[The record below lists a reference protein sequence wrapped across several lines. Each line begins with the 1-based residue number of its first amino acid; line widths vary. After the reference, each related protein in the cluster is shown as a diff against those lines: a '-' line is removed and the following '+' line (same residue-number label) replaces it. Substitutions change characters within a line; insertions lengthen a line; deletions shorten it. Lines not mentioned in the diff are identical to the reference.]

1 MRTRALVVHRAMCTC
16 VVVARTGGA
25 ETGNRGGLPCDYQ
38 YPCDDYPYPCYDDQ
52 LLRFKGWRRDLGID
66 SESNTRLVPSTVR
79 FCCGPGGTAQQSLR
93 NRRLRR
99 CARCGAVDQHRATL
113 LSGPAR
119 PRHRWQT
126 LRGVARPRRR
136 KLSARPLRAVLPAT
150 VGSKPEARA
159 VAHHSTHRPRERLGP
174 IPPMVLTS
182 QAQPD
187 HPEAWRPCGSRARRY
202 FGLARPEAAAGS
214 LQRVT

>member
-1 MRTRALVVHRAMCTC
+1 MCLRTRPHPQRYHRERHGSSMRAH
-16 VVVARTGGA
+16 ARVGCASCDAHDASWLHVWSRGA
-25 ETGNRGGLPCDYQ
+25 ETGTRGGLPCDYQ
-38 YPCDDYPYPCYDDQ
+38 YPCYD
-52 LLRFKGWRRDLGID
+52 F
-66 SESNTRLVPSTVR
+66 
-79 FCCGPGGTAQQSLR
+79 GPW

-119 PRHRWQT
+119 RRHRWQT

-136 KLSARPLRAVLPAT
+136 QPSARPLPAP

-159 VAHHSTHRPRERLGP
+159 AAHHSTHRPRERLGP

-187 HPEAWRPCGSRARRY
+187 RPEARRPCGSRARRC
-202 FGLARPEAAAGS
+202 FGLARPEAAAGA